1 MSTYTTGAVRGGPAF
16 PSTGYF
22 EKSEINSMPLQKKST
37 RNAARQRESDRKRS
51 LQESK
56 ERKKKWKKVVFKI
69 PKVNSKKK
77 VEEGLKRKRDGAR
90 FAREK
95 LKENPIKYQEYL
107 QAERDRYQN
116 DVLTGKRK
124 KRSELSERELTL
136 VRRKDRERKRKERAK
151 KKEVVDNVD
160 PEAPSSSTDTTTEPI
175 RKPRYKA
182 NKRQRTC
189 YNENRKYRQKNQV
202 LTQKLDSTRKQLE
215 RLKNKKYP
223 KSLNTG
229 SPKSKTDAFLS
240 KNPSLDAIRRELI
253 FGEALKQDIRSRY
266 KTTKKNAEKQYLTNL
281 TRGKIIKKYRLMSE
295 VKNNVTPAL
304 QIRFRDEP
312 DYMSFKKKQKSHV
325 ENTKT
330 SIEKFF
336 VENSTID
343 PGKRAFKKVN
353 GEKVQKRYLNAS
365 MVDLHKRFLTQGT
378 LTVNYSTF
386 TKYRPRYC
394 VEPNVTDRDTCAC
407 HVHENFS
414 LLVESLHKNGMIQE
428 NSPDKILSKLLCEHR
443 TDECFK
449 RECVVCKHNDIQV
462 ETSHVEDGVFNYYQW
477 ITEKEDRISA
487 KTKKGIEVQLT
498 KKVMMTSRMSNVVHL
513 FNETLKNF
521 IAHEYRIF
529 HQHNFWKNLKN
540 GITLAVLLFILDFSQ
555 NWLCKCL
562 TEVHSFHFGASRQQ
576 FSLHTGMAYSG
587 LFNEGFT
594 TISECLRHDAV
605 AIMTHLKPIL
615 DHYLAKLP
623 NVTELHVL
631 SDGPTTQ
638 YKNRFAV
645 YVITQFLLNL
655 FPQIARFTWN
665 FSEAG
670 HGKGPADGIGAAVK
684 RAADDQVKYGADI
697 LDLSSLMTALEGKV
711 PNVHIT
717 TVSNSDITL
726 LESKVD
732 CDLAKSF
739 NGITK
744 VHQYTWSKEH
754 PKRVFLNTLSCSA
767 CAPGTR
773 CEHFC
778 IEQLNYDEVQNP
790 ARKRKSKLDH
800 TSKVA
805 CKKVRMKVQKKI
817 HKDVSKVRKRKGD
830 RCDDSDSIVV
840 KKSKKVHLNQKPST
854 ASLAL
859 TSNLRRTSR

>member
-1 MSTYTTGAVRGGPAF
+1 
-16 PSTGYF
+16 
-22 EKSEINSMPLQKKST
+22 MPLRKKST
-37 RNAARQRESDRKRS
+37 RNAARQREADRKRS

-56 ERKKKWKKVVFKI
+56 ERKEKWKKVVFKI

-175 RKPRYKA
+175 RKRRYKA

-189 YNENRKYRQKNQV
+189 YNENREYRQKNQV

-215 RLKNKKYP
+215 CLKNKKYP

-295 VKNNVTPAL
+295 VKNNVTPAM
-304 QIRFRDEP
+304 QIRFRDES

-343 PGKRAFKKVN
+343 PGKRAFKN
-353 GEKVQKRYLNAS
+353 
-365 MVDLHKRFLTQGT
+365 
-378 LTVNYSTF
+378 
-386 TKYRPRYC
+386 
-394 VEPNVTDRDTCAC
+394 
-407 HVHENFS
+407 
-414 LLVESLHKNGMIQE
+414 
-428 NSPDKILSKLLCEHR
+428 
-443 TDECFK
+443 
-449 RECVVCKHNDIQV
+449 
-462 ETSHVEDGVFNYYQW
+462 
-477 ITEKEDRISA
+477 
-487 KTKKGIEVQLT
+487 
-498 KKVMMTSRMSNVVHL
+498 
-513 FNETLKNF
+513 
-521 IAHEYRIF
+521 
-529 HQHNFWKNLKN
+529 
-540 GITLAVLLFILDFSQ
+540 
-555 NWLCKCL
+555 
-562 TEVHSFHFGASRQQ
+562 RQQ
-576 FSLHTGMAYSG
+576 FSLHTGLAYSG

-594 TISECLRHDAV
+594 TISESLRHDAV

-670 HGKGPADGIGAAVK
+670 HGKGPADGIGATVK

-711 PNVHIT
+711 PNVHIK

-778 IEQLNYDEVQNP
+778 I
-790 ARKRKSKLDH
+790 
-800 TSKVA
+800 
-805 CKKVRMKVQKKI
+805 
-817 HKDVSKVRKRKGD
+817 DVSKVRKRKGD
-830 RCDDSDSIVV
+830 RCGDSDLIVV
-840 KKSKKVHLNQKPST
+840 KKSKKVRLNQKPST